1 LFGHNFCSL
10 LLSIKFKIKHLN
22 PDTRICSQSKS
33 CTVINFSAFYSV
45 CTATLRQ
52 CLRAGI
58 IYRDKIRDRKSAC
71 TAIAPARNRN
81 LYPDCKNCAMPRSLR
96 LWWDYHHSQDTLFA
110 SIRLSTT
117 NALYCRAVSFN
128 GMHIH
133 SFSITIKK
141 ILHCS
146 ITVTCMIWDLHFNT
160 GYSGASSKGFD
171 SPFALVANSWRET
184 DCYSVT

>member
-52 CLRAGI
+52 CLRTSFVN
-58 IYRDKIRDRKSAC
+58 RDNIRGSKLAY
-71 TAIAPARNRN
+71 TAIAQARNKN
-81 LYPDCKNCAMPRSLR
+81 VYPDGKNCAMLRSLR
-96 LWWDYHHSQDTLFA
+96 LWWDNLHSQDSLTA

-117 NALYCRAVSFN
+117 NALYCRAVMGNSADHDQLQYSMTIQLSAQLAYN
-128 GMHIH
+128 GLAIY
-133 SFSITIKK
+133 FII
-141 ILHCS
+141 
-146 ITVTCMIWDLHFNT
+146 
-160 GYSGASSKGFD
+160 
-171 SPFALVANSWRET
+171 
-184 DCYSVT
+184 